1 MPLQRYWLTT
11 GAAVVAALGVG
22 FGAARWIDHSPP
34 AAKPAEND
42 HAEDEGDGA
51 VVALT
56 LEQAAQA
63 GVAVVAPQ
71 RGGGAELKLPGR
83 VSFVPGAEAAVAVT
97 VDHAPLLRGADAAV
111 GVGE

>member
-1 MPLQRYWLTT
+1 MPLQRHWLTT

-56 LEQAAQA
+56 
-63 GVAVVAPQ
+63 G
-71 RGGGAELKLPGR
+71 
-83 VSFVPGAEAAVAVT
+83 
-97 VDHAPLLRGADAAV
+97 
-111 GVGE
+111 